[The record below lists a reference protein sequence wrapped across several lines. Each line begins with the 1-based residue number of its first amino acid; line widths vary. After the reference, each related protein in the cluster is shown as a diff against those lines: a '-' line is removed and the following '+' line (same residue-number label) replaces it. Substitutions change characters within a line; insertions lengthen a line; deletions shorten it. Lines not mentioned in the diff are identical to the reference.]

1 MRAGAPADAFGNVA
15 SSLGGTVAKVAKP
28 VFGRAVANLAKE
40 MADLASACLGGE
52 ETACDA
58 LSQEDEAKRA
68 WMAKQKGGEGKS

>member
-1 MRAGAPADAFGNVA
+1 M
-15 SSLGGTVAKVAKP
+15 
-28 VFGRAVANLAKE
+28 FGRAVANLANE

-68 WMAKQKGGEGKS
+68 WMAKLKRGEGKS